1 MLSKTQ
7 LFSSGILMLAA
18 FISQSQACP
27 GGTVNEAPRQFNP
40 CPEGDDFT
48 LPMPGDMQMAFR
60 KVIVPGKD
68 FWADSKRIVKL
79 GDPTGG
85 ILQGQRT
92 VMVGGAFHQSSE
104 NDWHY
109 YLGKYEVSKAQF
121 VQVMGEGNI
130 QEGIK
135 RLQALSGDPEDQK
148 LSQLADKELQQKLA
162 FPVAWVG
169 WLGIQEFI
177 SKYNLWCL
185 NDSTCKDTLPMIKA
199 ESDKEGMKGF
209 VRLPTEMEWEYAA
222 RGGNIDPDDFN
233 KELPFKKEEIEKFAV
248 VKGAGAK
255 ILRLGTRQP
264 TPNNFY
270 DLFGNVQEVTGDAF
284 QAEMG
289 QGKAGALTARGGSV
303 DTEKN
308 DLRSSYRT
316 EVPFYQVLSSGKIS
330 QSNASTGF
338 RLVLVAPV
346 IPTAKYRA
354 QIEQAHKEYLA
365 TLRNATP
372 AGQSQL
378 NGTVS
383 ATQDLG
389 NVTMEL
395 AKLLGKPTTSSDPKE
410 LLNLVE
416 ELKEGIQKTKSQLED
431 TSQKIDIANQKVCD
445 SHIRHGV
452 FISLLAVRTKK
463 DILSKSK
470 LLDILSQKT
479 NKSAQEQFN
488 VDQLTESVKKL
499 EEQVSF
505 YYQRYVD
512 DLISLAEC
520 GERTSQKGIN
530 NLKLQM
536 NRGSFSDVEKE
547 CFQYFVEHYNQYKQK
562 NVGNPQW
569 LEELFTS
576 FQQKKLLMQ
585 I

>member
-27 GGTVNEAPRQFNP
+27 GGTVNEATRQFNP
-40 CPEGDDFT
+40 CPEADDFT

-130 QEGIK
+130 QDGIK

-185 NDSTCKDTLPMIKA
+185 NDSTCKDTLPVIKA
-199 ESDKEGMKGF
+199 DSEKEGMKGF

-233 KELPFKKEEIEKFAV
+233 KELPFKRDEIEKFAV

-264 TPNNFY
+264 TLNNFY

-303 DTEKN
+303 DTEKK

-354 QIEQAHKEYLA
+354 QIEQAHQEYLA

-378 NGTVS
+378 NGTVI

-395 AKLLGKPTTSSDPKE
+395 GKLLGKPTTSSDPKE

-463 DILSKSK
+463 DILSKTK
-470 LLDILSQKT
+470 LLDILTQKT

-488 VDQLTESVKKL
+488 IDQLTESVKKL
-499 EEQVSF
+499 EEQVLF
-505 YYQRYVD
+505 YFQRYVD
-512 DLISLAEC
+512 DLGSLAEC
-520 GERTSQKGIN
+520 GERTAQKGIN

-547 CFQYFVEHYNQYKQK
+547 CFYYFVEHYNQYKQK

-569 LEELFTS
+569 LEELFS
-576 FQQKKLLMQ
+576 AFQQKKLLMQ

>member
-27 GGTVNEAPRQFNP
+27 GGTVNEATRQFNP

>member
-7 LFSSGILMLAA
+7 LLSSGILMLAA

-27 GGTVNEAPRQFNP
+27 GGTVNEATRQFNP
-40 CPEGDDFT
+40 CPEADDFT

-130 QEGIK
+130 QDGIK

-185 NDSTCKDTLPMIKA
+185 NDSTCKDTLPVIKA
-199 ESDKEGMKGF
+199 DSEKEGMKGF

-233 KELPFKKEEIEKFAV
+233 KELPFKRDEIEKFAV

-264 TPNNFY
+264 TLNNFY

-303 DTEKN
+303 DTEKK

-354 QIEQAHKEYLA
+354 QIEQAHQEYLA

-378 NGTVS
+378 NGTVI

-395 AKLLGKPTTSSDPKE
+395 GKLLGKPTTSSDPKE

-463 DILSKSK
+463 DILSKTK
-470 LLDILSQKT
+470 LLDILTQKT

-488 VDQLTESVKKL
+488 IDQLTESVKKL
-499 EEQVSF
+499 EEQVLF
-505 YYQRYVD
+505 YFQRYVD
-512 DLISLAEC
+512 DLGSLAEC
-520 GERTSQKGIN
+520 GERTAQKGIN

-547 CFQYFVEHYNQYKQK
+547 CFYYFVEHYNQYKQK

-569 LEELFTS
+569 LEELFS
-576 FQQKKLLMQ
+576 AFQQKKLLMQ